1 MSWLQKRLVS
11 DKNMSHER
19 VLLLH
24 TGHGNSS
31 LLGKGKPGVFQLS
44 NPQTLWPSPHNHTED
59 PNKLSMIPQCE
70 SIGITP
76 GICAET
82 F

>member
-1 MSWLQKRLVS
+1 
-11 DKNMSHER
+11 MSHER
-19 VLLLH
+19 ILLLH
-24 TGHGNSS
+24 TGRGNNS

-44 NPQTLWPSPHNHTED
+44 SPQTLWPSPYNQAED
-59 PNKLSMIPQCE
+59 PNKLSQIRQYE

-76 GICAET
+76 GICTET